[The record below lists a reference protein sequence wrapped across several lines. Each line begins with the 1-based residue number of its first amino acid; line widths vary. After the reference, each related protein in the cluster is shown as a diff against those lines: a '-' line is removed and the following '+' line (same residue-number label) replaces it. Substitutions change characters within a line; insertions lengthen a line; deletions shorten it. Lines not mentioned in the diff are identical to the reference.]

1 MLRERSVGES
11 LWEAV
16 LPAELRELPAELG
29 KVDAILDDDRFLAPF
44 RSRLT
49 ARIGRPTIPIET
61 YLRLMYLKH
70 RYGLGYETLCKE
82 VSDSFTWRRFCR
94 IALDGRVPDPSTL
107 MKLTKRLG
115 PGLLEELNAELLSL
129 AVERKVLRSRRLR
142 VDTTIVEADIRSPT
156 DSGLCAHA
164 VSRLTRLAKRIKAA
178 GLAPRSRVRDRRRS
192 VGKRVRAISAARV
205 RGRQALAT
213 LDRLTAEIAER
224 AKQTVREA
232 HALARNARRNAR
244 RKRVSV
250 ALVERL
256 ERELEA
262 AEQILAQTDLRL
274 AGQRTIPDRR
284 VSLVDPD
291 ARPIRIGSPVRPTEF
306 GYKARVADT
315 AEGFVIADIPERGGP
330 TDGSL
335 LDGAIAKAKRSG
347 MQLRSVY
354 GDRGFGTSTG
364 DAALTKHKIGDA
376 VIPTAAAGRAARAQ
390 PQLATPLPLP
400 QRARRTDL
408 ATQTQRVTPH
418 PPTKPPRRADLGRR
432 HHPRPQPAADGAPHL
447 TSTAEDHHR
456 KTTRRRLPAATVA
469 QPFFR

>member
-1 MLRERSVGES
+1 MLCERAVGES

-29 KVDAILDDDRFLAPF
+29 KVDAVLDNERFLAPF
-44 RSRLT
+44 RTRLT
-49 ARIGRPTIPIET
+49 ATIGRPTIPIET

-178 GLAPRSRVRDRRRS
+178 GLARDARLRDRSRS

-205 RGRQALAT
+205 RSRQALGT
-213 LDRLTAEIAER
+213 LDRLTAEIAQR

-232 HALARNARRNAR
+232 RALARDARRDAR
-244 RKRVSV
+244 RERVSA

-262 AEQILAQTDLRL
+262 AEQVLAQTDLRL

-291 ARPIRIGSPVRPTEF
+291 ARPIRMGSPRRPTEF

-315 AEGFVIADIPERGGP
+315 AEGFVIADVPERGGP
-330 TDGSL
+330 VDGAL
-335 LDGAIAKAKRSG
+335 LDGAITKAKRSG
-347 MQLRSVY
+347 MQVRSVY
-354 GDRGFGTSTG
+354 ADRGFGTSTG
-364 DAALTKHKIGDA
+364 DAALTKHRIGDP
-376 VIPTAAAGRAARAQ
+376 VIPRQ
-390 PQLATPLPLP
+390 
-400 QRARRTDL
+400 QRAGPREHSRSWRRRYRFRNGLEGRISQLKRKGLRRTRL
-408 ATQTQRVTPH
+408 RSLEGAQTWVGGITLSHNLQRF
-418 PPTKPPRRADLGRR
+418 AL
-432 HHPRPQPAADGAPHL
+432 L
-447 TSTAEDHHR
+447 T
-456 KTTRRRLPAATVA
+456 
-469 QPFFR
+469 